1 MKRNKFAVRNP
12 LSWRQKWI
20 VLIVVSLLL
29 GCGAEWLVT
38 NHTRK
43 MTEQSDFGDNVE
55 LIPEE
60 YITREEEYYA
70 QDGSL
75 LGDYRCFV
83 IEMPVGYVN
92 KLRFSYTV
100 AEPVGLELEVTIQNG
115 YDMDEIICIEDQ
127 LISNGEYS
135 IVNIQEKVKR
145 IEIPVPKWVE
155 IKDFVVLNEVD
166 FNSYRALFYVGII
179 GLILFTFLFADII
192 SEKIEY
198 AFLGFGLGIGILF
211 ILFLPPR
218 GMSWDEHI
226 HMYKS
231 FDLFDTGEIQWS
243 EALEYMYN
251 NPQALE
257 NAPFLSREEK
267 AIQIEYLNQADHNI
281 TCSYERK
288 GYSPGE
294 FGYLHMAAVIK
305 AAEVFGASFY
315 TTYLLGKLANLLL
328 YLCVMFFAIRILPI
342 GKKALTVM
350 ALMPT
355 PMLLAT
361 AYSYDALVF
370 AFITLGTA
378 LFVKELLKPEK
389 VIRVR
394 TMLLILCCFLLGSV
408 PKIIYLPLVLTLVC
422 LPVTKFRDK
431 KSCYRF
437 RGISLGLCFLGVLI
451 LISFVVF
458 GVFSG
463 DIRGGD
469 TSVTGQLELIFNHPV
484 QYVRVLLKDFIRTA
498 SDYFFVQDSLAYMAY
513 AGWHKWKSFILAVFV
528 TIVLTEPRVKLDMT
542 QKQALHVYR
551 KVMLPL
557 NLGVTALIWTALYLD
572 FTPVGSTTIQGV
584 QARYYL
590 PMFLSYIVMLFT
602 NKIECRWD
610 NKKYTIVMMMA
621 MLLIWCQILYTK
633 FLLPYCI

>member
-1 MKRNKFAVRNP
+1 MKKNKFAVRNP
-12 LSWRQKWI
+12 LSWWQKWI

-29 GCGAEWLVT
+29 GCGAEWMVT
-38 NHTRK
+38 DHARK
-43 MTEQSDFGDNVE
+43 MTEQSGFGNNVE
-55 LIPEE
+55 LIPDE
-60 YITREEEYYA
+60 YITLEEEYYA
-70 QDGSL
+70 KDGSL

-83 IEMPVGYVN
+83 IEMPVSYVN
-92 KLRFSYTV
+92 KLRFTYAV
-100 AEPVGLELEVTIQNG
+100 ADPVGLELEVTIQNG
-115 YDMDEIICIEDQ
+115 YDMDEIISIEDR
-127 LISNGEYS
+127 LIANGEYS

-145 IEIPVPKWVE
+145 IEIPVPKWVD

-166 FNSYRALFYVGII
+166 FNSYRALFYVAVI
-179 GLILFTFLFADII
+179 GLILFAFLFADII
-192 SEKIEY
+192 SRKIEY
-198 AFLGFGLGIGILF
+198 AFLAFGLGIGIMF

-231 FDLFDTGEIQWS
+231 FDLFDTGEIEWS

-267 AIQIEYLNQADHNI
+267 AIQIDYLNQADHNI
-281 TCSYERK
+281 TYSYERK
-288 GYSPGE
+288 GYSLGE
-294 FGYLHMAAVIK
+294 FGYLHMAVVIK

-315 TTYLLGKLANLLL
+315 TTYLLGKFANLLL

-342 GKKALTVM
+342 AKKALTVM

-378 LFVKELLKPEK
+378 LFVKELLKPTE

-394 TMLLILCCFLLGSV
+394 TMILILFCFILGSV

-437 RGISLGLCFLGVLI
+437 RGVSLGICLFGVLM
-451 LISFVVF
+451 LIAFVAL

-463 DIRGGD
+463 DVRGGD
-469 TSVTGQLELIFNHPV
+469 TSVVGQLQLILNHPV
-484 QYVRVLLKDFIRTA
+484 QYVRILLKDFIRTA
-498 SDYFFVQDSLAYMAY
+498 SDYFFVQDSLAYTAY
-513 AGWHKWKSFILAVFV
+513 AGWHKWKSFILAVCATV
-528 TIVLTEPRVKLDMT
+528 VLTEPRIQLDT
-542 QKQALHVYR
+542 AQKQTLRGYR
-551 KVMLPL
+551 KVMIPL
-557 NLGVTALIWTALYLD
+557 NLGVTVLIWTALYLD
-572 FTPVGSTTIQGV
+572 FTPVGSGTIQGV

-602 NKIECRWD
+602 NKIECRWN
-610 NKKYTIVMMMA
+610 NKKYTTVMMMA
-621 MLLIWCQILYTK
+621 VLLIWCQLLYTK
-633 FLLPYCI
+633 FLIPYCI